1 MDFVIG
7 LIVGLF
13 FGGWIGLAV
22 ASLITI
28 SKDKEIEAELN
39 RDPDSGVDDVI
50 ADTLAELKKQR
61 AELEEKENKPTLTFN
76 FGSLDELRKRQQER
90 LDSEAWKEDMDWD
103 AMQYEAEKEADND

>member
-28 SKDKEIEAELN
+28 SRDKKFEAELEAEEHET
-39 RDPDSGVDDVI
+39 DPDGSKAVLDEM
-50 ADTLAELKKQR
+50 LAKMKESKRIPTCLANEERRK
-61 AELEEKENKPTLTFN
+61 ELEERYMRE
-76 FGSLDELRKRQQER
+76 
-90 LDSEAWKEDMDWD
+90 
-103 AMQYEAEKEADND
+103 

>member
-28 SKDKEIEAELN
+28 SRDKKFEAELEAEEHET
-39 RDPDSGVDDVI
+39 DPDGSKAVMEEAIVTLKEKKHLFDD
-50 ADTLAELKKQR
+50 D
-61 AELEEKENKPTLTFN
+61 
-76 FGSLDELRKRQQER
+76 
-90 LDSEAWKEDMDWD
+90 AWKEDMDWD
-103 AMQYEAEKEADND
+103 AQQYEAEKEANSGT

>member
-1 MDFVIG
+1 MDFTIG

-28 SKDKEIEAELN
+28 SRDKEIEVELN
-39 RDPDSGVDDVI
+39 RDPDGGVDDVI
-50 ADTLAELKKQR
+50 ADTLTELKKIK

-90 LDSEAWKEDMDWD
+90 LDSEAWKDDMYYD
-103 AMQYEAEKEADND
+103 AKESEAENETDN